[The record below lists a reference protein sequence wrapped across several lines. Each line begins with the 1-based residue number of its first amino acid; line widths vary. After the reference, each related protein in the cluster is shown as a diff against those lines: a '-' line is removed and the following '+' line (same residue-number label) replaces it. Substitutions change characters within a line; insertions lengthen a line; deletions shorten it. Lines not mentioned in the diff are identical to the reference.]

1 VEPRQPRRL
10 SRVGV
15 VDGDA
20 GLVVQPPVVDARLED
35 AHAVVVTDHSHP
47 REVHAERLAE
57 RLADGLLWGFVR
69 ADLAA
74 ERPIHSTLV
83 GVDDLLDD
91 LGDVRGVVVL
101 MDRHARDA
109 KAIADRYDV
118 PIFVPSFV
126 DPDID
131 APTQPLGDTLPGTDF
146 QVVRTVDWP
155 IWDEAALYDG
165 ETLVVGDLVG
175 TVEYFLAD
183 RERVGVHPMLRVA
196 PPKALRRFTPERI
209 LTGHGEGVM
218 RDGARAL
225 QEAADGAR
233 RRAPRVWLKGVT
245 SFLS

>member
-1 VEPRQPRRL
+1 MVVLALRWRMPLKETGRPADVREVDRFDGG
-10 SRVGV
+10 VGWIAHPEETMQRASHALAIPSENGGADDV
-15 VDGDA
+15 WVIDPVDGD
-20 GLVVQPPVVDARLED
+20 
-35 AHAVVVTDHSHP
+35 
-47 REVHAERLAE
+47 
-57 RLADGLLWGFVR
+57 
-69 ADLAA
+69 
-74 ERPIHSTLV
+74 

>member
-1 VEPRQPRRL
+1 MPLKATDRATEVREIDRFDGG
-10 SRVGV
+10 VGWIAHPDEAMQRASHALAV
-15 VDGDA
+15 PSEDGGEDDVWVIDPVDGD
-20 GLVVQPPVVDARLED
+20 
-35 AHAVVVTDHSHP
+35 
-47 REVHAERLAE
+47 
-57 RLADGLLWGFVR
+57 
-69 ADLAA
+69 
-74 ERPIHSTLV
+74 

-109 KAIADRYDV
+109 KAVADRHDV
-118 PIFVPSFV
+118 PVFVPSFV
-126 DPDID
+126 DPGMD

-183 RERVGVHPMLRVA
+183 RERVGVHPMLRIS
-196 PPKALRRFTPERI
+196 PPDALRQFTPERI
-209 LTGHGEGVM
+209 LTGHGEGIM
-218 RDGARAL
+218 TDATRAL
-225 QEAADGAR
+225 EDATRGAR
-233 RRAPRVWLKGVT
+233 RRAPKVWLKGAT

>member
-1 VEPRQPRRL
+1 MPLKATERATEVREIDRFDGG
-10 SRVGV
+10 VGWIAYPEEGMQRASHALAV
-15 VDGDA
+15 PSEDGGEDDVWVIDPVDG
-20 GLVVQPPVVDARLED
+20 E
-35 AHAVVVTDHSHP
+35 
-47 REVHAERLAE
+47 
-57 RLADGLLWGFVR
+57 
-69 ADLAA
+69 
-74 ERPIHSTLV
+74 

-109 KAIADRYDV
+109 AAVADRHDV

-126 DPDID
+126 DPGID

-146 QVVRTVDWP
+146 RVVRTVDWP

-175 TVEYFLAD
+175 TVEYFLAG
-183 RERVGVHPMLRVA
+183 RERVGVHPMLRLF
-196 PPKALRRFTPERI
+196 PPDALGDFAPERV

-218 RDGARAL
+218 EDGTRAL
-225 QEAADGAR
+225 ENAVDGAR
-233 RRAPRVWLKGVT
+233 RRAPKVWLKGVT